1 MAIIFYLLG
10 WIGILGGAGWA
21 GYTLFQGIQNVLNAP
36 AQSSMITGI
45 LDYLTN
51 FGLITASP
59 GLWMLFAGLLLLAV
73 GGILSRLSE
82 IAYNTRNG

>member
-1 MAIIFYLLG
+1 MAVIFYLLG
-10 WIGILGGAGWA
+10 WIGILVGAGWA
-21 GYTLFQGIQNVLNAP
+21 GYTLYGGV
-36 AQSSMITGI
+36 QSAMTNPSSQSMISAI

-51 FGLITASP
+51 FGLLSASS
-59 GLWMLFAGLLLLAV
+59 GLWMLFSGLLLLAI